1 MSRMGVSL
9 LPLVSLLSWLPLTAA
24 GSDAELRDCRAV
36 NDNAARLAC
45 YDALADQL
53 PKPAATDVVSA
64 SPPVPAVAAEPAA
77 QAIAPQ
83 PSVAAQTLAVTATQ
97 TPAEFGLERQAQQ
110 AQIESIQSRIVGTFR
125 GWEAKSKITLEN
137 GQVWQIT
144 DGTRGVYS
152 LESPAVTIE
161 RGVFGSFFLKI
172 DGVNRSPKVKR
183 LK

>member
-1 MSRMGVSL
+1 MKPIGVLL
-9 LPLVSLLSWLPLTAA
+9 LPLMFLLSPSVFA
-24 GSDAELRDCRAV
+24 GDSAWRDCRAV
-36 NDNAARLAC
+36 ADNAARLAC

-53 PKPAATDVVSA
+53 PKAAAPEAATPEAKSAAPTVVSQ
-64 SPPVPAVAAEPAA
+64 PAPAA
-77 QAIAPQ
+77 QP
-83 PSVAAQTLAVTATQ
+83 VVVVATQ

-110 AQIESIQSRIVGTFR
+110 AQIESIQSRIVGAFR

-137 GQVWQIT
+137 GQVWQII
-144 DGTRGVYS
+144 DGSRGVYS

-161 RGVFGSFFLKI
+161 RGMLGSFFLKI

>member
-1 MSRMGVSL
+1 MSL
-9 LPLVSLLSWLPLTAA
+9 LPLVSLLSWLPLTAF
-24 GSDAELRDCRAV
+24 GSDAAWRECRAV
-36 NDNAARLAC
+36 TDSAARLAC
-45 YDALADQL
+45 YDALVDQF
-53 PKPAATDVVSA
+53 PKPAAADAVSA
-64 SPPVPAVAAEPAA
+64 SPSAPAGVAEPAV

-83 PSVAAQTLAVTATQ
+83 PSVAAPTPVVAATQ

-137 GQVWQIT
+137 GQVWQIA

-161 RGVFGSFFLKI
+161 RGVFGTFFLKI

>member
-1 MSRMGVSL
+1 MKPIAVL
-9 LPLVSLLSWLPLTAA
+9 LLSLMFLLSPSVSAA
-24 GSDAELRDCRAV
+24 DSAWRDCRAV
-36 NDNAARLAC
+36 ADNAARLAC

-53 PKPAATDVVSA
+53 PKAAAPEAAAPEAKSAAPTVVSQ
-64 SPPVPAVAAEPAA
+64 PAPAA
-77 QAIAPQ
+77 QP
-83 PSVAAQTLAVTATQ
+83 VAVVATQ
-97 TPAEFGLERQAQQ
+97 APAEFGLERKVQP
-110 AQIESIQSRIVGTFR
+110 AQIESIQSRIVGAFR

-137 GQVWQIT
+137 GQVWQIA

-161 RGVFGSFFLKI
+161 RGVFGTFFLKI

>member
-1 MSRMGVSL
+1 MRAIGVLL
-9 LPLVSLLSWLPLTAA
+9 LPLMFLLSSPAFAA
-24 GSDAELRDCRAV
+24 DSAWRDCRAV
-36 NDNAARLAC
+36 ADNAARLAC
-45 YDALADQL
+45 YDALVDQL
-53 PKPAATDVVSA
+53 PKAVIAEAAAQEAAAPAVVSH
-64 SPPVPAVAAEPAA
+64 PVPAAQPVA
-77 QAIAPQ
+77 
-83 PSVAAQTLAVTATQ
+83 VVATQ

-137 GQVWQIT
+137 GQVWQII

-161 RGVFGSFFLKI
+161 RGVFGTFFLKI